1 MTINLNFKSNTRQS
15 AWRRANPERYRAHVS
30 VCRALS
36 VGGLE
41 KDLCEVCGNPK
52 VDAHHD
58 DYSKPLAIRWLC
70 RKHHT
75 QLHAQQRRE
84 TGMKRSMKRERNVS
98 ETLPKRR
105 DSSVETRPER
115 AREQSDNKQHREV
128 DAALGKPE
136 VSQTVTRNVTSRN
149 AAPRVTSRDKRDRRG
164 ERA

>member
-1 MTINLNFKSNTRQS
+1 MTVLNLKSDTRQS

-30 VCRALS
+30 VQRALS
-36 VGGLE
+36 SGAIE
-41 KDLCEVCGNPK
+41 KGPCEVCGNTV
-52 VDAHHD
+52 VDGHHD

-105 DSSVETRPER
+105 DSSMETRLER
-115 AREQSDNKQHREV
+115 AREQTDNKQHREA
-128 DAALGKPE
+128 DLALGKSE
-136 VSQTVTRNVTSRN
+136 VSQTVTRNVTSRHS
-149 AAPRVTSRDKRDRRG
+149 ASRDSRG